1 MLTGLSTGIAYG
13 VPDLD
18 GLVRIYINDTDTG
31 ESVACVEAQLSNGK
45 TVAQKAVGWATAVIA
60 GLGLIASAVTSG
72 FGHSNTAAHVA
83 ANALSLF
90 GFFQA
95 QAMIGMAGVPLPPIV
110 QSWTQ
115 NFQWSMG
122 IVRIKFV
129 QDICTWYQRA
139 TGGKPS
145 TLLSTLATTSVQ
157 VQKRSLDVVPDMA
170 KRAYAQMLKRSNSN
184 SGVAETTKLIIVK
197 GIKRVGFRAKIE
209 ATNIFLTGLIF
220 FIAFVVIV
228 ALAVALFKGICE
240 LAVKAGWLKGHK
252 FQEFRNGW
260 KVVLK
265 GILFRLV
272 RFHILILTAVASS
285 ILTAP

>member
-1 MLTGLSTGIAYG
+1 
-13 VPDLD
+13 
-18 GLVRIYINDTDTG
+18 
-31 ESVACVEAQLSNGK
+31 
-45 TVAQKAVGWATAVIA
+45 
-60 GLGLIASAVTSG
+60 
-72 FGHSNTAAHVA
+72 
-83 ANALSLF
+83 
-90 GFFQA
+90 
-95 QAMIGMAGVPLPPIV
+95 
-110 QSWTQ
+110 
-115 NFQWSMG
+115 
-122 IVRIKFV
+122 
-129 QDICTWYQRA
+129 
-139 TGGKPS
+139 
-145 TLLSTLATTSVQ
+145 
-157 VQKRSLDVVPDMA
+157 
-170 KRAYAQMLKRSNSN
+170 MLKRSNSN